1 VSSRAQFP
9 LLLMKPEDPASKDA
23 AIWSTYKQIVE
34 TADQRKYQ
42 WAKLSK
48 PKFVEQ
54 AKKAAIVIQTG
65 ETEPN
70 SCLIVT
76 KGRIT
81 ILQKTPADA
90 KATTVSS
97 QDHNDSNN
105 QDKVKTSED
114 IDLNQL
120 LGVSL

>member
-1 VSSRAQFP
+1 
-9 LLLMKPEDPASKDA
+9 MKPEDPASKDA